1 MFAFRV
7 ALLSVCVFPGC
18 HALAEMCASAPDIQ
32 ITTEDIFDL
41 SNENTHWFQ
50 HVANSLNIVTLPET
64 VANEVAFLKEKC
76 DINDNDL
83 AEVERYLRKLRYIN
97 TAKAEFLEDGNV
109 AITTSDKWTLMPTLD
124 FGRKGGVNKYTIGI
138 KDHNLLGYGID
149 AEIGYFKDAQRS
161 GYLLDIGFPFFT
173 GDNLYGTVTL
183 ADTDDGSLQGV
194 SVVRP
199 FVSFDTDNAFT
210 FSVYRG
216 DLSQQYFLSGQDYY
230 SLNFSDRSALAS
242 WGTRIYRGAD
252 SVFRMTYGVSYE
264 QRTFSDLN
272 SDFDVFAPRD
282 REYFTPFV
290 KVEYVQDHFR
300 ELSNVRLIN
309 QIEDFNFGWRFQ
321 TTLGVNVASRDHD
334 ESLFVADVEISK
346 GTQLSPSML
355 LLSDLSLV
363 SNVGSTSRSRYVMNL
378 NNELFYTLSPAF
390 GLYGAHHLTF
400 SKNQFYDLPV
410 VIGEEN
416 GVRGYPLEFQRGN
429 SRVTLT
435 GELRYYP
442 NINIYDL
449 FDVGAAVFVDAG
461 RVYGTDDFEPQK
473 AQWLSSVGLGARF
486 YSRQA
491 ADANVIHVDVS
502 FPMLGDD
509 NVNNVEFM
517 LSTKSSF

>member
-1 MFAFRV
+1 MSAFRF

-18 HALAEMCASAPDIQ
+18 SAFAEMCEGAPDIK

-41 SNENTHWFQ
+41 SDENATWFHQ
-50 HVANSLNIVTLPET
+50 MANSLNIVTLPET
-64 VANEVAFLKEKC
+64 ISNEVAFLEEKC
-76 DINDNDL
+76 DIDDNDL
-83 AEVERYLRKLRYIN
+83 AEVERHLRKLRYIN
-97 TAKAEFLEDGNV
+97 TAKAEFLDDGTV
-109 AITTSDKWTLMPTLD
+109 GITTSDKWTLMPTLD
-124 FGRKGGVNKYTIGI
+124 FGRKGGVNKYAVGI
-138 KDHNLLGYGID
+138 KDRNLLGYGID

-161 GYLLDIGFPFFT
+161 GYILDVGFPLFT
-173 GDNLYGTVTL
+173 GDNLYGTLTL
-183 ADTDDGSLQGV
+183 ADTDDGSIQGL

-210 FSVYRG
+210 FALYRG
-216 DLSQQYFLSGQDYY
+216 DLSQQYFLNGQDYY
-230 SLNFSDRSALAS
+230 SLDFSDRSATAS
-242 WGTRIYRGAD
+242 WGKRMYRDAD
-252 SVFRMTYGVSYE
+252 SVLRMTYGVDYE

-272 SDFDVFAPRD
+272 SDFEVFAPQD
-282 REYFTPFV
+282 REYLTPFV
-290 KVEYVQDHFR
+290 KAEYVQDHFR

-321 TTLGVNVASRDHD
+321 TKFGVNVASRDND
-334 ESLFVADVEISK
+334 ESLFVAGVDISK

-355 LLSDLSLV
+355 LLSDLSLQ
-363 SNVGSTSRSRYVMNL
+363 SNFGSTSRSRYVMNL

-390 GLYGAHHLTF
+390 GLYGAQHLTL

-429 SRVTLT
+429 NRVAFT

-449 FDVGAAVFVDAG
+449 FDLGAAAFVDAG
-461 RVYGTDDFEPQK
+461 RVFGTDDFAPQK
-473 AQWLSSVGLGARF
+473 EQWLSSVGLGARF

-491 ADANVIHVDVS
+491 ADTDVIHVDVS
-502 FPMLGDD
+502 FPMLSDE

-517 LSTKSSF
+517 ISTKSSF